1 MNMRTEGP
9 MLAEQTDRT
18 WVFAATEDAEPIL
31 DCLVADYKVAG
42 IARSQFCKESICPY
56 MNRDIHVF
64 MSVYENRRYMCLRLL
79 VFP

>member
-9 MLAEQTDRT
+9 RLAEWTDRT

-56 MNRDIHVF
+56 N
-64 MSVYENRRYMCLRLL
+64 E
-79 VFP
+79 